1 MAQPYI
7 KLTNICKRFGSVQAN
22 KDVCLEVDKGEILA
36 LLGENG
42 SGKST
47 LVNMLSGIY
56 TPDSGEIEIG
66 GKKVVFHSPKDAIK
80 AGIGMIHQHFKLI
93 DVLTAGENIAI
104 GQEQGLFLSQKK
116 TADRILELSK
126 KYGIA
131 IDPYKKVYN
140 MSVSEKQT
148 VEIMKILY
156 RGADVL
162 ILDEPTAVLTPQEI
176 KGLFAI
182 LREMKEQGCC
192 IIIITHK
199 LAEVMEISDRVTV
212 LRKGESI
219 TTAVTAD
226 STPQQLTEMM
236 VGSSVS
242 LDIECPKEKLS
253 EKPVLSVSGLEKK
266 SVEGVPLLNGM
277 SFDLY
282 GGEIL
287 GVAGIAGSGQ
297 KELCEIIA
305 GLMKADGGSVK
316 FGNDEI
322 LGLSPRAIL
331 RHGISMSFIPED
343 RLGMGLVAGMSVM
356 NNVILKSYNRNRGP
370 FLDRK
375 FSKTLAEQI
384 VRDFDIS
391 TPSVYH
397 EVKKLSGGNI
407 QKVLLGRE
415 IWLAPKVLITAYPVR
430 GLDIGASYNIYH
442 VLNEQKKKG
451 VAVLFIGED
460 LDVLKS
466 ISDRLMV
473 IHDGEVVDIVD
484 PRAVTKEDIGM
495 MMLGHKPGEEGS
507 RAV

>member
-148 VEIMKILY
+148 VEIMKNLY

-484 PRAVTKEDIGM
+484 PRTVTKEDIGM

>member
-93 DVLTAGENIAI
+93 DVLTAGENIII

-331 RHGISMSFIPED
+331 RP
-343 RLGMGLVAGMSVM
+343 
-356 NNVILKSYNRNRGP
+356 
-370 FLDRK
+370 
-375 FSKTLAEQI
+375 
-384 VRDFDIS
+384 
-391 TPSVYH
+391 
-397 EVKKLSGGNI
+397 
-407 QKVLLGRE
+407 
-415 IWLAPKVLITAYPVR
+415 
-430 GLDIGASYNIYH
+430 
-442 VLNEQKKKG
+442 
-451 VAVLFIGED
+451 
-460 LDVLKS
+460 
-466 ISDRLMV
+466 
-473 IHDGEVVDIVD
+473 
-484 PRAVTKEDIGM
+484 
-495 MMLGHKPGEEGS
+495 GS
-507 RAV
+507 RRRWR

>member
-93 DVLTAGENIAI
+93 DVLTAGENIII

-140 MSVSEKQT
+140 MSVSEKQP

-484 PRAVTKEDIGM
+484 PRTVTKEDIGM

>member
-93 DVLTAGENIAI
+93 DVLTAGENIII

-126 KYGIA
+126 KYGVDIEQ
-131 IDPYKKVYN
+131 YKKVKK

-484 PRAVTKEDIGM
+484 PRTVTKEDIGM

>member
-93 DVLTAGENIAI
+93 DVLTAGENIVI
-104 GQEQGLFLSQKK
+104 GQEQGPFLSQKK

-484 PRAVTKEDIGM
+484 PRTVTKEDIGM

>member
-7 KLTNICKRFGSVQAN
+7 KLTNICKKFGTVQAN
-22 KDVCLEVDKGEILA
+22 KNVCLEVDKGEILA

-56 TPDSGEIEIG
+56 TPDSGRIEIA
-66 GKKVVFHSPKDAIK
+66 GKGVVFHSPKDAIK
-80 AGIGMIHQHFKLI
+80 AGIGMIHQHFKLV
-93 DVLTAGENIAI
+93 DVLTAAENIVI
-104 GQEQGLFLSQKK
+104 GQEKSVFVNRKK
-116 TADRILELSK
+116 TAERIKALSEK
-126 KYGIA
+126 FGIS
-131 IDPYKKVYN
+131 IDPDKKIYN

-182 LREMKEQGCC
+182 LREMKAQGCC

-219 TTAVTAD
+219 TTAVTKD

-236 VGSSVS
+236 VGSAVS

-253 EKPVLSVSGLEKK
+253 EKPVLSVDGLKK
-266 SVEGVPLLNGM
+266 RSPDGVPVLNGM
-277 SFDLY
+277 TFDVY

-297 KELCEIIA
+297 KELCEIVA

-316 FGNDEI
+316 FEGKEI
-322 LGLSPRAIL
+322 LGLSPREIL
-331 RHGISMSFIPED
+331 RHGVSMSFIPED

-356 NNVILKSYNRNRGP
+356 NNVILKSYNRNPGP

-375 FSKTLAEQI
+375 FAKTLAEQI

-415 IWLAPKVLITAYPVR
+415 IWLSPRVLITAYPVR

-473 IHDGEVVDIVD
+473 IHDGAVVDIVD
-484 PRAVTKEDIGM
+484 PRSVTKEDIGM
-495 MMLGHKPGEEGS
+495 MMLGHKPGEEAD